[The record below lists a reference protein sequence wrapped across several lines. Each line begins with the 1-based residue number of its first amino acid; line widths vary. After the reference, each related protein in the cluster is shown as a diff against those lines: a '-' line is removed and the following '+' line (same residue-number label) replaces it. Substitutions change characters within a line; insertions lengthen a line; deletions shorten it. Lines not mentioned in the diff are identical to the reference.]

1 MRARKN
7 TKVVTFEPLTLDF
20 PYANQSTLLTAITD
34 YTGLMQKE
42 YAIVIIIVIA
52 TVITPASDV
61 FTLSLVV
68 LPVWILHEVSIMIV
82 NKTYYS
88 MKENR

>member
-1 MRARKN
+1 MKCHNFASLKKTVYKLENIRQPII
-7 TKVVTFEPLTLDF
+7 TVV
-20 PYANQSTLLTAITD
+20 TD

-52 TVITPASDV
+52 TVITPASDA

-68 LPVWILHEVSIMIV
+68 LPVWILHEISIMIV

>member
-1 MRARKN
+1 MKCHNFASLKN
-7 TKVVTFEPLTLDF
+7 RFINWKI
-20 PYANQSTLLTAITD
+20 YANQSTLLTAITD